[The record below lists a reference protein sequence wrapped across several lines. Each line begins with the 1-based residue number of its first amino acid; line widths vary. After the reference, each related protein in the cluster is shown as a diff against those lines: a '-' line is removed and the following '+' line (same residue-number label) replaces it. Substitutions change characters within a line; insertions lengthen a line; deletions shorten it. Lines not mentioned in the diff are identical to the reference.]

1 VAGWTG
7 GRRSINEISI
17 ELLERWFLPERPPL
31 AITHSEV
38 LGVVP
43 LEVTDALLDEFHRPA
58 DRHERG
64 VMVEQVMELLATSR
78 PWSVHHVSSDRGELM
93 VMFGT
98 SWRVGRIAGI
108 EVRVDS
114 SWVVIALLITYSMY
128 LRTSVLYPELSGGG
142 AVVLGI
148 AATVLFFGSVLVHE
162 LAHAVV
168 SQARGIRV
176 QDITLF
182 LFGGATRAK
191 VDSRG
196 PSDEFLIAL
205 VGPLTSG
212 LLAGLFAVVAGLGG
226 GYLSRPLEGTFGYL
240 AWTNLLLAGFNLVPG
255 FPLDGGR
262 LLRAAIWRATG
273 SLGRATRVASAAGQG
288 VGWLLV
294 AAGVGWLLAGDLAGG
309 IWFGFIG
316 WFLVQAARSSYQEL
330 QLRDLLRG
338 VEAEDVM
345 AANLVRI
352 PPELSLQDAVDDY
365 FMRYDHSAFPV
376 EEQGRTIGL
385 LTLRGVRRV
394 PREQWPTSRVRDHMV
409 PLGDQVVVAP
419 DARMDGV
426 LGKLQDGDAGRVLV
440 VQDGEVVGIITP
452 TDLARWLR
460 RWQML
465 DSRAR

>member
-1 VAGWTG
+1 MA
-7 GRRSINEISI
+7 
-17 ELLERWFLPERPPL
+17 
-31 AITHSEV
+31 
-38 LGVVP
+38 
-43 LEVTDALLDEFHRPA
+43 
-58 DRHERG
+58 
-64 VMVEQVMELLATSR
+64 
-78 PWSVHHVSSDRGELM
+78 
-93 VMFGT
+93 MFGT

-108 EVRVDS
+108 EIRVDS

-128 LRTSVLYPELSGGG
+128 LRASVLYPELSGGG
-142 AVVLGI
+142 AVALGI
-148 AATVLFFGSVLVHE
+148 GATVLFFGSVLVHE

-196 PSDEFLIAL
+196 PRDEFLIAV

-212 LLAGLFAVVAGLGG
+212 LLAALFGIIAGLGG
-226 GYLSRPLEGTFGYL
+226 DVLSRPLAGTLGYL

-262 LLRAAIWRATG
+262 LLRSAIWKATG
-273 SLGRATRVASAAGQG
+273 SLARATRIASVAGQA

-294 AAGVGWLLAGDLAGG
+294 AAGVAWLLAGDLAGG
-309 IWFGFIG
+309 IWFAFIG
-316 WFLVQAARSSYQEL
+316 WFLVQAARSSYQDL
-330 QLRDLLRG
+330 QLQQLLHG

-345 AANLVRI
+345 AGDLLRI
-352 PPELSLQDAVDDY
+352 PPELTLQDAVDQY
-365 FMRYDHSAFPV
+365 FMRYDHGAFPV

-394 PREQWPTSRVRDHMV
+394 PREQWPTRRVREHMV
-409 PLGDQVVVAP
+409 PLGDQVQVAP

-426 LGKLQDGDAGRVLV
+426 LDKLQDGEAGRVLV

-452 TDLARWLR
+452 SDLTRWLR
-460 RWQML
+460 RWRTL
-465 DSRAR
+465 EGSPR